1 MNAVYVDSAM
11 PDDQRRR
18 HLYEG
23 QLFVFSTRAST
34 RALCNFARELTE
46 EALAPLDPRDAQA
59 ALPVE
64 QFVEILTDLKPR
76 FIHHPRSKGLI
87 QTILEDFGCDMHRTY
102 FDVPRLRTVS
112 YGGYLTSGLGYP
124 FKPHRDTWYSTPM
137 CQLNCWLPVYELE
150 SDRSMAFHP
159 RYWSPPVS
167 NSSADFDYQDWN
179 KNGRKAAHTQGKTD
193 TRRQSEALEPLEL
206 DPQVRLIT
214 EPGGLIVF

>member
-46 EALAPLDPRDAQA
+46 EAFAPLDPRDAQA

-102 FDVPRLRTVS
+102 FDVPRLRTV
-112 YGGYLTSGLGYP
+112 LLRRLFDVWAGLP
-124 FKPHRDTWYSTPM
+124 IQTPSRHVVLDTDVPAELLAASLRTRVRP
-137 CQLNCWLPVYELE
+137 QHGVSSALLE
-150 SDRSMAFHP
+150 SAG
-159 RYWSPPVS
+159 V
-167 NSSADFDYQDWN
+167 QQL
-179 KNGRKAAHTQGKTD
+179 GR
-193 TRRQSEALEPLEL
+193 L
-206 DPQVRLIT
+206 
-214 EPGGLIVF
+214 